1 MYCIDIE
8 IWCIKKKLI
17 CTSLFQGHTRRIGVK
32 VKPSK
37 NSGTLPLICESIS
50 SISVGCICSRNK
62 LTQKGL
68 DIYQEEDL
76 TLLRD
81 RWSEALAR
89 RKEYLKE
96 QIQKL
101 INKQGQLLQGVNIFF
116 FRPYV
121 TSRMAD
127 KVSDWFNIWIIMKT
141 AG

>member
-8 IWCIKKKLI
+8 IWCIKKTLI

-62 LTQKGL
+62 MTQKGL
-68 DIYQEEDL
+68 DSYQEEDL

-101 INKQGQLLQGVNIFF
+101 INKQGQLQGVIFF
-116 FRPYV
+116 FLNHTWHPRWLTGYLIG
-121 TSRMAD
+121 SI
-127 KVSDWFNIWIIMKT
+127 FEL
-141 AG
+141 

>member
-1 MYCIDIE
+1 M
-8 IWCIKKKLI
+8 KKTLI

-62 LTQKGL
+62 MTQKGL
-68 DIYQEEDL
+68 GSYQEEDL

-101 INKQGQLLQGVNIFF
+101 INKQGQLQGVNIFF
-116 FRPYV
+116 LKPCL
-121 TSRMAD
+121 TSKMAD
-127 KVSDWFNIWIIMKT
+127 KVSDWFNI
-141 AG
+141 